1 MKAKCKIVAKLA
13 KTPQFG
19 KRSAEFVLAAMVDK
33 CGDQKVKAEAVEALT
48 EMAEKLSLD
57 FIGNQVC
64 HYHYWHMMCLPLML
78 IIFLM
83 NSVRSL
89 VTR

>member
-1 MKAKCKIVAKLA
+1 MKAKCKLVAKLA

-19 KRSAEFVLAAMVDK
+19 KRSAEFVLSAMVDK
-33 CGDQKVKAEAVEALT
+33 CGDLKIKAEAVEALT

-64 HYHYWHMMCLPLML
+64 HSYFSP
-78 IIFLM
+78 IIYL
-83 NSVRSL
+83 R
-89 VTR
+89 